1 MVGEKRLC
9 HIDYSAKAFWEDVD
23 NEYDREFFSITHKK
37 NAGLFHHL
45 NIWKEESYQK
55 LQGTYPVISITFA
68 NVKERTFQMAKQRI
82 NQILT
87 DLYNKHIF
95 LLGGDLLT
103 AHGFHSQIHREP
115 PPSGAGNLSAPSAGR
130 HSGRDLRLHCLPG
143 AGHADLPHP
152 GGILFGPG

>member
-1 MVGEKRLC
+1 MSRRVSIGYQEFADIISNDLFYVDKTLFIKEWWERR
-9 HIDYSAKAFWEDVD
+9 DYVTLITRPRRFGKTLTMSMIE
-23 NEYDREFFSITHKK
+23 NFFSITHKK

-103 AHGFHSQIHREP
+103 EEEKIFFKSVP
-115 PPSGAGNLSAPSAGR
+115 
-130 HSGRDLRLHCLPG
+130 
-143 AGHADLPHP
+143 
-152 GGILFGPG
+152 